1 VKKRKIEKRQSR
13 ARQRRFRIS
22 REMLAERKRRIQERL
37 KHKAEEIDRPMFR
50 AANIQ
55 YEVAERTQAVSYG
68 GMGLIHT
75 LATQSGLITAID
87 RRVEVLEAHFP
98 YHESDHVLNI
108 AYNALTD
115 GRCLEDIELK
125 RNDEAYL
132 NALGTTRIPDPT
144 TAGDFCRR
152 FTTAEQI
159 GSLQRAIDEAR
170 LTVWARQPQ
179 EFFEQATV
187 DMDGHIVETSAECK
201 HGIDIS
207 YDGRWSYHP
216 LLVSLAE
223 TGEPLR
229 IVNRPGNRPS
239 HEGAA
244 AQCDEVIT
252 LLRTAG
258 FRRILLRGDTDY
270 SQTEHLDRWHNDGI
284 VFHFGY
290 DARKNLVNLA
300 GNLPETQWKRLQRP
314 PRYSVKTQPRAK
326 PERVKEQI
334 VIEREFTNIVLESE
348 DVAEFDYR
356 PTACSKAYRMVV
368 VRKNLSVEKGE
379 NVLFDDIRYFFY
391 SNSRRVWFLAGFGSE
406 SVVAWLRQGRS
417 TRRRRVSSICSG
429 RVPPSEPWNDGFQGN
444 SSRLASVTRPGA
456 HTVSAVLEKSGRRR
470 AGRSVSAGTEP
481 GDVTRRSTS
490 PCRKYE
496 AAGERPQAASPSV
509 NLRSRHAPGQ
519 VEQHHLVQM
528 THAGESKVVEV

>member
-1 VKKRKIEKRQSR
+1 VKKRKIEKRESR

-87 RRVEVLEAHFP
+87 RRVEVLKAHFP

-391 SNSRRVWFLAGFGSE
+391 ITNDRDSSAAEVVFSCNHRCNQENTIEQLSNGPRAFRAPVDNLYSNWAYMVMASLAWTLK
-406 SVVAWLRQGRS
+406 AWSALWLPETGRWKA
-417 TRRRRVSSICSG
+417 RRRAEKYKLLRMEFRTFVNTMM
-429 RVPPSEPWNDGFQGN
+429 RVPCQI
-444 SSRLASVTRPGA
+444 VT
-456 HTVSAVLEKSGRRR
+456 SGRRIIYR
-470 AGRSVSAGTEP
+470 VLSWNESQPVFWRL
-481 GDVTRRSTS
+481 
-490 PCRKYE
+490 
-496 AAGERPQAASPSV
+496 AAV
-509 NLRSRHAPGQ
+509 LRC
-519 VEQHHLVQM
+519 
-528 THAGESKVVEV
+528 